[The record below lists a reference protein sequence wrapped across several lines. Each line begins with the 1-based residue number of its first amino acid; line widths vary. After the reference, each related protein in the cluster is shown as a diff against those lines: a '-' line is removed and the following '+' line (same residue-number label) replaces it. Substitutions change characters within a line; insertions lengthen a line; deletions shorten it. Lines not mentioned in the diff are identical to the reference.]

1 MVLDLT
7 EVFAGEGRTVTTEA
21 ETALR
26 QIVTGGTTIPVK
38 DASPV
43 SLTFVN
49 NGKGRALLTGRAEI
63 TLAMHCDR
71 CLKPVDETLALVF
84 DREVYAPDAP
94 ASAADVWADQEFMD
108 GCRMDVDDFLHMET
122 VINLP
127 VKVLC
132 RPDCRG
138 ICRMCGRDLN
148 TGTCDCD
155 TFVPDPRMALIKD
168 IFYGNKEV

>member
-1 MVLDLT
+1 MFVNLT
-7 EVFAGEGRTVTTEA
+7 DVFAGEGKTLTIQAQTG
-21 ETALR
+21 LR
-26 QIVTGGTTIPVK
+26 QIAAGGAAVPVK
-38 DASPV
+38 DISPV

-49 NGKGRALLTGRAEI
+49 NGKGRALLKGGARV
-63 TLAMHCDR
+63 TLDMRCDR
-71 CLKPVDETLALVF
+71 CLKPVDRTLDLEF
-84 DREVYAPDAP
+84 DREVYAPDVLETIP
-94 ASAADVWADQEFMD
+94 DGQADQEFVD
-108 GCRMDVDDFLHMET
+108 GFQMDVDDFLHMEI

-127 VKVLC
+127 MKVLC

-138 ICRMCGRDLN
+138 ICRQCGRDLN

>member
-1 MVLDLT
+1 MVINLT
-7 EVFAGEGRTVTTEA
+7 EVFAAQDRTVTTEA

-26 QIVTGGTTIPVK
+26 EVVTGGVSIPVK
-38 DASPV
+38 EVSPV

-49 NGKGRALLTGRAEI
+49 NGKGRALLTGHAEI
-63 TLAMHCDR
+63 TLAMNCDR
-71 CLKPVDETLALVF
+71 CLKPVDETLDLVF
-84 DREVYAPDAP
+84 DREVYAPDVL
-94 ASAADVWADQEFMD
+94 AAVPDGQADQEFMD
-108 GCRMDVDDFLHMET
+108 GCQMDVDDFLRMEI

-127 VKVLC
+127 MKVLC
-132 RPDCRG
+132 RPECKG
-138 ICRMCGRDLN
+138 ICRQCGRDLN